1 MKSEIVRNMRELAGL
16 LATQL
21 ADGSGIVGD
30 KRLAKLGEEVAHV
43 AYVLSEVQF
52 QLEQGEEENESK

>member
-52 QLEQGEEENESK
+52 KLEQGENNDSE

>member
-16 LATQL
+16 LSSQL
-21 ADGSGIVGD
+21 AEGSGIVGD

-52 QLEQGEEENESK
+52 KLEQGEEENESK

>member
-21 ADGSGIVGD
+21 ADCSGIVGD

-52 QLEQGEEENESK
+52 KLEQGENNDSE

>member
-16 LATQL
+16 LANQL
-21 ADGSGIVGD
+21 AEGSGIVGD

-43 AYVLSEVQF
+43 AYILSEVQF
-52 QLEQGEEENESK
+52 KLEQGEENESE